1 MEKLVESLTKRV
13 EALETQIVEM
23 GKTPVKPKYEKP
35 VDDGKV
41 EMNIY
46 KKGILV
52 TGSTFAI
59 KNTLS
64 ENGGKWNKALGGWM
78 FTKSH
83 LDEVIEAI
91 EADGVNLVIGD
102 GVKESV

>member
-13 EALETQIVEM
+13 EALETRVEALE
-23 GKTPVKPKYEKP
+23 THPVKPKYEKP